1 MTGAPGAAGEV
12 SPPIVIRP
20 PIRADAPRLDALVVQ
35 LGYPSRPDEILA
47 RMERLLPRPDQFL
60 RVAESDGAVVAW
72 VHAAEQELFESGR
85 RCEILGLVV
94 DRARRRGGLGG
105 ALVAEVERW
114 AAGRGLA
121 EVSVRSNVVRE
132 ESHPFYARLGYV
144 RAKTQHVY
152 RKALPAGASPAT
164 AAP

>member
-1 MTGAPGAAGEV
+1 MGFISDLTQDRNIWQEVFGNATGRDKEKFPT
-12 SPPIVIRP
+12 
-20 PIRADAPRLDALVVQ
+20 
-35 LGYPSRPDEILA
+35 
-47 RMERLLPRPDQFL
+47 
-60 RVAESDGAVVAW
+60 
-72 VHAAEQELFESGR
+72 VHP
-85 RCEILGLVV
+85 
-94 DRARRRGGLGG
+94 GG

>member
-1 MTGAPGAAGEV
+1 MTPSSRAAGHGEPAV
-12 SPPIVIRP
+12 AIRP
-20 PIRADAPRLDALVVQ
+20 PTRADAPRLDGLVVQ
-35 LGYPSRPDEILA
+35 LGYPSRPGEIEARLA
-47 RMERLLPRPDQFL
+47 RLLAAPAHL
-60 RVAESDGAVVAW
+60 VRVAVAEGAVVAW

-94 DRARRRGGLGG
+94 DRTRRRGGVGR

-114 AAGRGLA
+114 AAARGLP

-132 ESHPFYARLGYV
+132 ESHPFYERLGYT

-152 RKALPAGASPAT
+152 RKALPPGARAAGTVS
-164 AAP
+164 